1 MKSITYLAL
10 VALIFLSACKGSS
23 FLNQRYTNYNH
34 SKTKTTSVSASKKV
48 NPPESKIK
56 TKKQED
62 LKVEAREELVC
73 HNTFN
78 SEDRNPV
85 RQKSVNQLSIKG
97 PIAFASKQFKT
108 ITDKHLKIQKEKK
121 SKEVN
126 ANRGAA
132 KTFLKIILAILILAI
147 IVGIIVIIAL
157 LA

>member
-1 MKSITYLAL
+1 MKVITYLSL
-10 VALIFLSACKGSS
+10 VVLIFLSACKGSS

-34 SKTKTTSVSASKKV
+34 SKTKTTSVSTSKKV

-56 TKKQED
+56 IKKQEA
-62 LKVEAREELVC
+62 LKVEEVVDLVC
-73 HNTFN
+73 HNTSN
-78 SEDRNPV
+78 CEDGNLIK
-85 RQKSVNQLSIKG
+85 QKPVNQLGIIR

-132 KTFLKIILAILILAI
+132 KTFLKIILAIVILAI
-147 IVGIIVIIAL
+147 IVGIIVIITL
-157 LA
+157 LM